1 MAEAL
6 DLALGQPRA
15 WAEGLRKAAPM
26 RDIGKIG
33 IPDSVLK
40 KPDRFTFEVRRILN
54 RHPQIGA
61 AILGQS
67 RSPWFQLAAEVALT
81 HPERFDGGGYP
92 NRLAGEAIALG
103 GRIVS
108 VVDLFDALTLRR
120 CYRPA
125 MPDAKVK
132 NSLMT
137 ERV

>member
-1 MAEAL
+1 MY
-6 DLALGQPRA
+6 
-15 WAEGLRKAAPM
+15 
-26 RDIGKIG
+26 DIGKIG

-40 KPDRFTFEVRRILN
+40 KSDGFTSEERQIMN

-67 RSPWFQLAAEVALT
+67 RSPLFQLAAEVALT

-103 GRIVS
+103 GRIES
-108 VVDLFDALTLRR
+108 LVDLCDALTLHR

-125 MPDAKVK
+125 MPDDKVK

-137 ERV
+137 ESL